1 MHDPIEFIRENLSQE
16 ELLTQLAEECSEL
29 SKAALKLR
37 RVYNGENPTP
47 VKRSEAFNN
56 VLEEIA
62 DVYLS
67 IMVLGL
73 DSSIHTRQIYKTME
87 AKLSRWE
94 QRLKEKQNE

>member
-87 AKLSRWE
+87 AKLCRWE
-94 QRLKEKQNE
+94 QRLKVKQNE